1 MPRSTRTINQIRA
14 IWPPRGK
21 ADSDF
26 SVCRRNVSRAS
37 SLAEGRRSMVSRYS
51 SGLLPRSSVTRMK
64 RECDLGC
71 REMLSDV
78 NYGSQKRSKCC
89 EIEGVMLTRYCQ
101 KFAVNLDFD
110 HVTPSSRLRFSE
122 MRQSNGVINAYIFM
136 IFKCRYVLFIL

>member
-37 SLAEGRRSMVSRYS
+37 SLAEGRRSMVSRRYS

-78 NYGSQKRSKCC
+78 NYDSQKRSKCC

-101 KFAVNLDFD
+101 KFAVNLNFVDY
-110 HVTPSSRLRFSE
+110 VTPSFRLRSFE
-122 MRQSNGVINAYIFM
+122 VR
-136 IFKCRYVLFIL
+136 